1 MAHEIERK
9 FLLKNDDW
17 RQQIQQSIPQI
28 QGYLGTSES
37 CSIRVRVSAEQANLN
52 IKSATLGI
60 SRQEY
65 DYSIPLEE
73 AREILAHLCIKP
85 LIEKTRHI
93 VRVGSHI
100 WEIDEFAGENVG
112 LIVAEV
118 ELDSTDESFEKPA
131 WAGEDVSDDPRYYNV
146 CLVKNPYRNWPDK

>member
-1 MAHEIERK
+1 MASEIERK
-9 FLLKNDDW
+9 FLLKDDSW
-17 RQQIQQSIPQI
+17 RQQIHYSIQQI
-28 QGYLGTSES
+28 QGYLGSSQS
-37 CSIRVRVSAEQANLN
+37 CSIRIRISGDSANLN

-65 DYSIPLEE
+65 DYAIPMEE
-73 AREILAHLCIKP
+73 AREILAHLCVKP

-100 WEIDEFAGENVG
+100 WEIDEFAGDNVG